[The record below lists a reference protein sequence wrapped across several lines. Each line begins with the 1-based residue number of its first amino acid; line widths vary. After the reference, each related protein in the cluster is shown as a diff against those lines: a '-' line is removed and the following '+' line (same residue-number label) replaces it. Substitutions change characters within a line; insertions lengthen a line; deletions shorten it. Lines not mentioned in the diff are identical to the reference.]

1 MDRLFNEAENAK
13 ENGNWLLAE
22 QSCIGLI
29 KLDCLECRDRD
40 IPEFLVTIRRAKPNN
55 YYTKYALGKQA
66 YELGNWLEAIEYWVT
81 LDQDKLGNQFPE
93 LPRLLI
99 YAQSE
104 LAKANLAGKT
114 KEKVPTSS
122 QNKFTFQRKLSSFFE
137 IFWKFFY
144 RFWIAVFA
152 LFWIGV
158 LISLIQK

>member
-1 MDRLFNEAENAK
+1 
-13 ENGNWLLAE
+13 
-22 QSCIGLI
+22 
-29 KLDCLECRDRD
+29 
-40 IPEFLVTIRRAKPNN
+40 LVTIRRAKPNN

-152 LFWIGV
+152 LFCIGV